1 MKSTFNKINP
11 KYGINIDANMGCD
24 SFDYIIGDDY
34 NLELKVPKDFE
45 ILEIPKF
52 TWAIFSCIGKS
63 SITMKETNEK
73 IFKEWLPNSIDYE
86 IAAGYNIEMYSN
98 PKDYKNGL
106 DDEKYYCEIWIPIKK
121 KINI

>member
-1 MKSTFNKINP
+1 MICDNYKEGMKIP
-11 KYGINIDANMGCD
+11 ANCVV
-24 SFDYIIGDDY
+24 
-34 NLELKVPKDFE
+34 K
-45 ILEIPKF
+45 EIPKF

-73 IFKEWLPNSIDYE
+73 IFKEWLPNSNDYE